1 MRYVY
6 MYVFFMVKNYIGKNR
21 NFKIYKIYSIVRGE
35 GS

>member
-6 MYVFFMVKNYIGKNR
+6 MYVVFMVKNYIGKNS
-21 NFKIYKIYSIVRGE
+21 NFKIYKIYRIVRGE